1 MQECHR
7 LWPEKN
13 PFEMCE
19 PSRLNMFDKVCGSD
33 IIRNNF
39 VKNFA
44 VADIQNLWMQ
54 EIPAFR
60 EKVKR
65 YLLYK

>member
-1 MQECHR
+1 
-7 LWPEKN
+7 
-13 PFEMCE
+13 
-19 PSRLNMFDKVCGSD
+19 MFDKVCGSD

-39 VKNFA
+39 TKNFA
-44 VADIQNLWMQ
+44 VADIQHLWMQ

-65 YLLYK
+65 YLLYR